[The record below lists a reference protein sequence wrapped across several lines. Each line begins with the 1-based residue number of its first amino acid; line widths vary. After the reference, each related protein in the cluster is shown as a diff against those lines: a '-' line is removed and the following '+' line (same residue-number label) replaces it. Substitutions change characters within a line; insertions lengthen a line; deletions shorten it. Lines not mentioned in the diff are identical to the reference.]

1 MRNLLID
8 EREPRLVIALGD
20 DQQEGPK
27 LRMRALLFGVVI
39 FFLILAI
46 YLTLPI
52 PKKYSGLGG
61 YIALY
66 VGLGVF
72 CYILQDEYRPR
83 LRQFGL
89 SRDVLRCRRTHAWI
103 AAGLVLGGANLGLI
117 YGSGYL
123 VSVMGLLHHTFTPGL
138 QPLSRILRQPFRP
151 LIIGVIAP
159 TLEELFFRGYLYLVL
174 RQNWGRRRAALISS
188 AVFAACHFWNA
199 LFALRV
205 FFGSLLDIYLDN
217 KARSLA
223 PSIADHASYNLVL
236 SVIRFSR
243 T

>member
-1 MRNLLID
+1 MRDLSID
-8 EREPRLVIALGD
+8 EREPRLVVALGGD
-20 DQQEGPK
+20 HRQGPK

-52 PKKYSGLGG
+52 PAKYSGLGVD
-61 YIALY
+61 IALY
-66 VGLGVF
+66 FGLGVF

-89 SRDVLRCRRTHAWI
+89 SRDILRSRRTHAWM
-103 AAGLVLGGANLGLI
+103 AAGLALGVTNLGLI

-123 VSVMGLLHHTFTPGL
+123 MSVMGPLHHAFTPGV
-138 QPLSRILRQPFRP
+138 QPLGRILRQPFRP
-151 LIIGVIAP
+151 LVFGIIAP
-159 TLEELFFRGYLYLVL
+159 TLEELFFRGYLYLVF

-188 AVFAACHFWNA
+188 AIFAAVHLRNG
-199 LFALRV
+199 LFDLYV

-236 SVIRFSR
+236 SVIRLSR